1 MYIDVCSWPTGGY
14 DVIYDARH
22 AACSGCTSKGKL
34 SGSFARFTC
43 INVLST
49 TFVSVGIVDRCT
61 NVRITTNRCFTVK
74 TCARRGAE
82 RRKRLHDDD
91 DDDDDTD
98 DNDDR
103 SGSHIRCIR
112 EKTKKGK

>member
-1 MYIDVCSWPTGGY
+1 MYIDICSWPTGGC
-14 DVIYDARH
+14 DVIHDARH

-74 TCARRGAE
+74 TCARRGAA
-82 RRKRLHDDD
+82 
-91 DDDDDTD
+91 
-98 DNDDR
+98 
-103 SGSHIRCIR
+103 
-112 EKTKKGK
+112 KTVTR